1 MLWYYGT
8 SYVIEETS
16 VSNIR
21 FEITV
26 HPVPRRLT
34 VVSIRDVIL
43 FRITVFLKAPLVP

>member
-34 VVSIRDVIL
+34 VVSRVANR
-43 FRITVFLKAPLVP
+43 FRIKVFLKAFLVP